1 MYESV
6 SDFNNDEPGRLLFAA
21 VSYMYMYT
29 CTSACNTIRERGEGG
44 REGVEGE
51 REGGRKGRREGGEG
65 ERVEGEGEREEG
77 RKGGREGY
85 NDIHNITAFIKHSID
100 LKGFSHM
107 LSTISSLCL
116 SPLISAFPL
125 SLSLSPSFPPSLTPS
140 YYRLSC
146 IMLLLVSLILLF
158 LILILI
164 PLWNLMVI

>member
-44 REGVEGE
+44 RGGREG
-51 REGGRKGRREGGEG
+51 REGGRERGREGGKEGGEVRREGGR
-65 ERVEGEGEREEG
+65 ERGRGGREG
-77 RKGGREGY
+77 RKGEKEREGY

-107 LSTISSLCL
+107 LSAISSLCL

-125 SLSLSPSFPPSLTPS
+125 SLSLPPFLPLSLPPITG
-140 YYRLSC
+140 
-146 IMLLLVSLILLF
+146 
-158 LILILI
+158 
-164 PLWNLMVI
+164 